1 MSGRSMNCDGPW
13 DAIVV
18 GSGASGGVAA
28 MTLAEAG
35 ARVLVVEAG
44 PDLNSK
50 QAFGAEPGNLLRQLE
65 WLTPMGL
72 DELDE
77 QVLVVNP
84 SVKLSVSG
92 ALQL

>member
-1 MSGRSMNCDGPW
+1 MSSRSMNCDGPW

-44 PDLNSK
+44 PDLNST
-50 QAFGAEPGNLLRQLE
+50 QAFGA
-65 WLTPMGL
+65 
-72 DELDE
+72 
-77 QVLVVNP
+77 
-84 SVKLSVSG
+84 
-92 ALQL
+92 

>member
-1 MSGRSMNCDGPW
+1 MSSRSMNCDGPW

-44 PDLNSK
+44 PDLSST
-50 QAFGAEPGNLLRQLE
+50 QAFGTEPEICCGGS
-65 WLTPMGL
+65 W
-72 DELDE
+72 
-77 QVLVVNP
+77 
-84 SVKLSVSG
+84 
-92 ALQL
+92 A

>member
-1 MSGRSMNCDGPW
+1 MSSRSMNCDGPW

-44 PDLNSK
+44 PDLSSRDF
-50 QAFGAEPGNLLRQLE
+50 AVICDTDMYDFR
-65 WLTPMGL
+65 
-72 DELDE
+72 
-77 QVLVVNP
+77 
-84 SVKLSVSG
+84 VSAG
-92 ALQL
+92 

>member
-1 MSGRSMNCDGPW
+1 MSSRSMNCDGPW

-44 PDLNSK
+44 PDLNSC
-50 QAFGAEPGNLLRQLE
+50 LLY
-65 WLTPMGL
+65 TS
-72 DELDE
+72 
-77 QVLVVNP
+77 P
-84 SVKLSVSG
+84 SPRDVEESRMPSS
-92 ALQL
+92 A